1 MDQWAPS
8 IGCISNHETS
18 TIGIIKLY
26 SRQNGMSQNKLTI
39 NPKTILP
46 IRLGISHCLLGEQ
59 VRYDGGHKHN
69 DFLVNILGQ
78 HVECVPVCPEVEAGF
93 GTPRESMR
101 LTEDLEQPRLITIR
115 SNKDHTSQLI
125 RYTKKRLR
133 ELRHLD
139 LSGYVFK
146 KDSPSCGV
154 QRVRVYNNEGHL
166 MGQGKGI
173 FSSAFHEHFPLIPI
187 EDEGHLQDPRLR
199 ENFIDRV
206 FGYHSWMTSRPN
218 GKLTRRAL
226 ISFHTTHK
234 YLLLAH
240 SRKHYQQLGQ
250 LVANVKKFSDRELIN
265 SYGSLFME
273 ALAVKTTRS
282 KHINVLQHLA
292 GHFKRQLSTSAR
304 RELHEAITDYHKGFV
319 PLNVPITLTRHYVR
333 VLDIPYL
340 KDQVYLFPH
349 PKELMLRNHV

>member
-1 MDQWAPS
+1 MDQLAPS
-8 IGCISNHETS
+8 IGCISNHKTS

-59 VRYDGGHKHN
+59 VRHDGGHKHN

-78 HVECVPVCPEVEAGF
+78 HVEWVPVCPEVEAGF

-101 LTEDLEQPRLITIR
+101 LTKDLDQPRLITIR

-125 RYTKKRLR
+125 RYAKKRLR

-146 KDSPSCGV
+146 KDSPSCGI

-173 FSSAFHEHFPLIPI
+173 FSNAFHQCFPLIPL
-187 EDEGHLQDPRLR
+187 EEEGRLQHPRLR
-199 ENFIDRV
+199 ENFIERV
-206 FGYHSWMTSRPN
+206 FGYHRWMTSTLNR
-218 GKLTRRAL
+218 KFTRRAL
-226 ISFHTTHK
+226 IAFHAAHK

-250 LVANVKKFSDRELIN
+250 LVANTKKFSARELTN

-273 ALAVKTTRS
+273 ALAVKTTKS
-282 KHINVLQHLA
+282 KHMNVLQHIA
-292 GHFKRQLSTSAR
+292 GHLKRKLNTHTR
-304 RELHEAITDYHKGFV
+304 EELHEVMTDYHKGFV
-319 PLNVPITLTRHYVR
+319 PLSVPITLIRHYVR
-333 VLDIPYL
+333 VLEIPYL
-340 KDQVYLFPH
+340 KDQVYLSPH